1 MQGFDLYGHSRHKIE
16 PRFSSPRNPAMAFRD
31 VPVIFN
37 QRLLRKRLQRCVS
50 GTGGDNFLM
59 QRVAEDI
66 AARVSLIKRQFP
78 LGVVFGDHCGTMAA
92 ALEGMAN
99 LDRLIYIN
107 TVAPV
112 NLLSPRLQII
122 GTEEHLPLANECIN
136 LAISPLTLQFLND
149 LPGAL
154 IQLKRALQ
162 PDGLF
167 IAAFLGGDSLM
178 ELRDSLLCAEIDIRG
193 GASPRVHARVDIRDL
208 GALLQRAGFALPVVD
223 SDKITVT
230 YRSAKH
236 LMHDLR
242 DLGLTNV
249 LSQGAGTSLNRAT
262 VKRLEEIYQD
272 RYGTADNRIRAS
284 FEIIYMTGW
293 TPHESQQKPLKP
305 GSAKQRLADALNTRE
320 ISISDRLND

>member
-1 MQGFDLYGHSRHKIE
+1 MAPRH
-16 PRFSSPRNPAMAFRD
+16 

-37 QRLLRKRLQRCVS
+37 QRLLRKRLERCVR
-50 GTGGDNFLM
+50 GTGADNFLM

-66 AARVSLIKRQFP
+66 SARLDLIKRQFP
-78 LGVVFGDHCGTMAA
+78 LGAVFGDHCGTMAA

-99 LDRLIYIN
+99 LDRLIFIN

-112 NLLSPRLQII
+112 NPASHARQII
-122 GTEEHLPLANECIN
+122 GTEEHLALANASIN
-136 LAISPLTLQFLND
+136 LVISPLTLQFVND

-178 ELRDSLLCAEIDIRG
+178 ELRDGLLCAEIDTRG
-193 GASPRVHARVDIRDL
+193 GAVPRVHARVDIRDL

-223 SDKITVT
+223 SDKFTVT
-230 YRSAKH
+230 YRSAMH

-242 DLGLTNV
+242 VLGLSNV
-249 LSQGAGTSLNRAT
+249 LTQGAGISLNRAT
-262 VKRLEEIYQD
+262 LKRLEEIYQD
-272 RYGTADNRIRAS
+272 RYCTADNRIRAS

-305 GSAKQRLADALNTRE
+305 GSAKQRLAEALNTRE
-320 ISISDRLND
+320 ISISDRLDE